1 MASPLKN
8 PLTRLMYKS
17 LLKKKL
23 LTALNRHA
31 TAYMNITTSLY
42 RKRAM
47 QDISFG
53 IRQSIS
59 KGLAKPG
66 VLLFFVVQPYIPAFL
81 LSIIWRRES
90 IFSLTFLIDM
100 GGKMLQE
107 FGRICLADKKSVI
120 YAFANAFTLCPSQ
133 ILLASRT

>member
-1 MASPLKN
+1 
-8 PLTRLMYKS
+8 MYKS

-81 LSIIWRRES
+81 LSEFLQFPFFCCATLHPY
-90 IFSLTFLIDM
+90 IFSFHNLEAREYF
-100 GGKMLQE
+100 
-107 FGRICLADKKSVI
+107 
-120 YAFANAFTLCPSQ
+120 
-133 ILLASRT
+133 